1 MTDLVRV
8 RIGDQENTVTRN
20 AAIAADWEIL
30 PDESSYDAAGRV
42 RGATRKGGRPMKP
55 RTTVAKEAAAKE
67 AVTEPAANKGE
78 AK

>member
-30 PDESSYDAAGRV
+30 PDESS
-42 RGATRKGGRPMKP
+42 
-55 RTTVAKEAAAKE
+55 
-67 AVTEPAANKGE
+67 
-78 AK
+78 